1 MGSVD
6 VACVVV
12 ADEFEAAHEV
22 RCWATEAAPARVL
35 WITAAPVIHPTP
47 RNVRHLTYSEVLRTA
62 RLVGGYSLLHD
73 GLSVGEGVVVFDDM
87 QFQGVVDDVEKG
99 AGVVLAVNPGAT
111 HKAVVREG
119 GIEAWHPGRAAHVK
133 CVETGREFGSMAEA
147 ATSARVSRQAI
158 GKALKTGGR
167 AGGFHWVRSGVDPTC
182 GGASLRRVEDGKI
195 FDDVSSAAKALGV
208 PSQALA
214 IAVEHGIRCR
224 GSLWETIDE
233 TGQ

>member
-6 VACVVV
+6 VACVIVSG
-12 ADEFEAAHEV
+12 EYEAAHEV
-22 RCWATEAAPARVL
+22 RRWANDASPAHVL
-35 WITAAPVIHPTP
+35 WITAAPVVHPVP

-73 GLSVGEGVVVFDDM
+73 GLSVGGGVVVFDDM

-99 AGVVLAVNPGAT
+99 AGVVLAVNPDAV

-119 GIEAWHPGRAAHVK
+119 GTEGWHPGRAARVT
-133 CVETGREFGSMAEA
+133 CVETGREFSSMAEA
-147 ATSARVSRQAI
+147 AQSAHVSRQAI

-167 AGGFHWVRSGVDPTC
+167 AGGFRWVRSGLDPTC
-182 GGASLRRVEDGKI
+182 GGSALRRVDDGSV
-195 FDDVSSAAKALGV
+195 FDDVASAAKALGV

-224 GSLWETIDE
+224 GSLWETVDE
-233 TGQ
+233 TEQ